1 MWRRSPRM
9 DSNSTLV
16 PNPHSSSWK
25 QERCCVKEDRF
36 AMATYNHNHSE
47 SDDCIAY
54 PAFPRPRLRI
64 DSRIAALPD
73 HDKEQRPVS
82 TSLQEWDLFH
92 DSLVVSGA
100 KSRPRNPWAAVG
112 SVTLLS
118 LLLLALVVIPLFH
131 TDPLPQRETLTM
143 LYAPP
148 AAAASNV
155 TRLPVPTSTSRNTP
169 TNMRIPSAVHTTQ
182 EPPSPPVDTA
192 GGLVGGVPD
201 RIVGGIP
208 GGVLSEVLRST
219 RSAPVLAKTPAPTPK
234 RIRVPARIAEP
245 NLVYDVAPKYPPESG
260 RARIEGTV
268 VLLAVIGKNGS
279 VEDVRVKSGLSVL
292 AQAAIHAVKQ
302 WRYRPYLLNGEPV
315 EVDSQITINFTL
327 SRG

>member
-1 MWRRSPRM
+1 
-9 DSNSTLV
+9 
-16 PNPHSSSWK
+16 
-25 QERCCVKEDRF
+25 
-36 AMATYNHNHSE
+36 MATYNDNYSE
-47 SDDCIAY
+47 SDHCIAY

-64 DSRIAALPD
+64 DSRIAALPE
-73 HDKEQRPVS
+73 HQKKQRPVS
-82 TSLQEWDLFH
+82 SSLQEWDLFH

-100 KSRPRNPWAAVG
+100 KSRPRNPWAALG

-118 LLLLALVVIPLFH
+118 LLLLALVLIPLFH
-131 TDPLPQRETLTM
+131 TDPLPKRETLTM
-143 LYAPP
+143 LYVLP

-155 TRLPVPTSTSRNTP
+155 TRLPAPTSTSRNTP

-182 EPPSPPVDTA
+182 EAPSPPLDTA
-192 GGLVGGVPD
+192 GGLVRGVPGGV
-201 RIVGGIP
+201 VGGIP

-219 RSAPVLAKTPAPTPK
+219 GSAPVLATTPAPK
-234 RIRVPARIAEP
+234 RIRVPARMAEA
-245 NLVYDVAPKYPPESG
+245 NLVYDVAPKYPPEAG

-268 VLLAVIGKNGS
+268 VLLAVIGKDGT
-279 VEDVRVKSGLSVL
+279 VEDVRVERGLPVL
-292 AQAAIHAVKQ
+292 AQAAIEAVKQ

>member
-1 MWRRSPRM
+1 M
-9 DSNSTLV
+9 DSNSTVV
-16 PNPHSSSWK
+16 PNPHRSSWK
-25 QERCCVKEDRF
+25 RERCSVKGDHF
-36 AMATYNHNHSE
+36 AMATYNDNYSE
-47 SDDCIAY
+47 SDHCIAY

-64 DSRIAALPD
+64 DSRIAALPE
-73 HDKEQRPVS
+73 HEKEQRPVS
-82 TSLQEWDLFH
+82 SSLQEWDLFH

-100 KSRPRNPWAAVG
+100 KSRPRNPWAALG

-118 LLLLALVVIPLFH
+118 LLLLALVLIPLFH
-131 TDPLPQRETLTM
+131 TDPLPKRETLTM
-143 LYAPP
+143 LYVLP

-155 TRLPVPTSTSRNTP
+155 TRLPAPTSTSRNTP

-182 EPPSPPVDTA
+182 EAPSPPLDTA
-192 GGLVGGVPD
+192 GGLVGGVPGGV
-201 RIVGGIP
+201 VGGIP

-219 RSAPVLAKTPAPTPK
+219 GSAPVLATTPAPK
-234 RIRVPARIAEP
+234 RIRVPARMAEA
-245 NLVYDVAPKYPPESG
+245 NLVYDVAPKYPPEAG

-268 VLLAVIGKNGS
+268 VLLAVIGKDGT
-279 VEDVRVKSGLSVL
+279 VEDVRVKSGLSLL
-292 AQAAIHAVKQ
+292 AQAAIEAVKQ